1 MPKSRPRH
9 KGTRKVWRRCPS
21 PTPGCSCIV
30 CAVLKG
36 EKRLPWI
43 CDRCD
48 TRTADADVTD
58 PAQVEVAKAA
68 HRSDRRW
75 CRGLAA

>member
-1 MPKSRPRH
+1 
-9 KGTRKVWRRCPS
+9 
-21 PTPGCSCIV
+21 
-30 CAVLKG
+30 VLKG